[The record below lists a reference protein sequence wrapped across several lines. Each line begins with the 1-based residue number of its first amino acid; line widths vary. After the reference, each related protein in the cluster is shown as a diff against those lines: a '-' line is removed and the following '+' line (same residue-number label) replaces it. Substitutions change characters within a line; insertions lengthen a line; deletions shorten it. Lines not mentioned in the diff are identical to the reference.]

1 LGYSLSPRPFLFNI
15 PFFGSVVNTE
25 TTFFQYFFDSFPL
38 TLPFKGIILNI
49 QTTQEVM
56 LMVFQISLKAA
67 RVNADLEQEEAA
79 KEIGV
84 TAKTLSN
91 YERGITA
98 IPGHLL
104 KKAAR
109 IYKIPEENI
118 RLPIVD
124 DGEYDEDEFFLQHS
138 TV

>member
-1 LGYSLSPRPFLFNI
+1 
-15 PFFGSVVNTE
+15 
-25 TTFFQYFFDSFPL
+25 
-38 TLPFKGIILNI
+38 
-49 QTTQEVM
+49 M
-56 LMVFQISLKAA
+56 FQISLKAA

-79 KEIGV
+79 PKIGV

-98 IPGHLL
+98 IPGHTL
-104 KKAAR
+104 KKAAKL
-109 IYKIPEENI
+109 YNIPEEMI

-124 DGEYDEDEFFLQHS
+124 DGGYDDEIFLNDT

>member
-1 LGYSLSPRPFLFNI
+1 
-15 PFFGSVVNTE
+15 
-25 TTFFQYFFDSFPL
+25 
-38 TLPFKGIILNI
+38 
-49 QTTQEVM
+49 
-56 LMVFQISLKAA
+56 MVFQISLKAA

-104 KKAAR
+104 KKAAK

-124 DGEYDEDEFFLQHS
+124 DGEYDDDFFLIHS